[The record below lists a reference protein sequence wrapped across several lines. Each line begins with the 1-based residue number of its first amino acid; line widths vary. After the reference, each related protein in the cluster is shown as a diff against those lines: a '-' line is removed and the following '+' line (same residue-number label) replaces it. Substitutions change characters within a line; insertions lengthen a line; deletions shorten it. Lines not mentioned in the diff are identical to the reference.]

1 MSQNEMFWYLQL
13 QFLARSSMCLADT
26 FNGIRYGGMY
36 KENAHSRKMIALL
49 GKDPYSWTEEEHD
62 CLATHIAIQLSGIE
76 T

>member
-1 MSQNEMFWYLQL
+1 
-13 QFLARSSMCLADT
+13 MCLADT